1 MLDAQCRL
9 AQSVVALKLKEKPSG
24 KKADESPIVVR
35 DISNWSDDDENLQ
48 KRSAY
53 IEGEPFTPVDEG
65 SIGSDKAEDP
75 KPDTRV
81 DVGAFFEN
89 DRCNKVVY
97 QYPDE
102 FSMKRKMEE
111 EEERE
116 ERKDFVGHCLWAD
129 ILVPIE
135 VKIDLQNSA
144 FYFDDNPSKFL
155 RTDDDDQDHEG
166 LGQVGEHVRQI
177 FRHQHRVHL
186 YAVCVFRDRARL
198 LYFERQ
204 GALVSEPFTYGTR
217 KHLHLHTFFYRLAH
231 MSREQLGL
239 DPTVV
244 PAKAEDVEAM
254 LAYAP
259 NAPTDYIEQQI
270 YRALSID
277 PRQKDVSS
285 SKNQWP
291 AYELTMCGKRYIIAR
306 PIFTSPSLY
315 GRCTR
320 GYLAYDIEDKAVR
333 FLKDSWRL
341 DLDRVRPEHKVYE
354 RLQSKSVSFVATC
367 VAHEDVPRS
376 NRSPQCTTVHSLFL
390 PPRPAR
396 RHYRLLLN
404 EVGRPLTDF
413 KDFAE
418 LTALMCYAIIG
429 TLVTPLCTAL
439 YADLLAQHIS
449 KHGRT
454 QASCIET

>member
-9 AQSVVALKLKEKPSG
+9 AQSVVALKFQEKPSG

-35 DISNWSDDDENLQ
+35 DISNWSAADENLQ
-48 KRSAY
+48 KRSAD
-53 IEGEPFTPVDEG
+53 IEGEPFTPVDDG

-81 DVGAFFEN
+81 DVGVFFEN
-89 DRCNKVVY
+89 DRRNKVVY

-111 EEERE
+111 EERE
-116 ERKDFVGHCLWAD
+116 ERKDFVGHCSWAD

-217 KHLHLHTFFYRLAH
+217 EHLHLHTFFYRLAH

-244 PAKAEDVEAM
+244 PTKAEDVEAM

-259 NAPTDYIEQQI
+259 NAPTDYIERMI
-270 YRALSID
+270 YHTLSWN
-277 PRQKDVSS
+277 PTAKKHTST
-285 SKNQWP
+285 QWP
-291 AYELTMCGKRYIIAR
+291 AYKVTVGGRQYIIAR
-306 PIFTSPSLY
+306 PLFSSPSLF

-320 GYLAYDIEDKAVR
+320 GYLAYDVEARTTR
-333 FLKDSWRL
+333 FLKDCWRVNHG
-341 DLDRVRPEHKVYE
+341 RMRPEHEVYT
-354 RLQSKSVSFVATC
+354 RLKNASVENVMRC
-367 VAHEDVPRS
+367 NE
-376 NRSPQCTTVHSLFL
+376 HS
-390 PPRPAR
+390 
-396 RHYRLLLN
+396 
-404 EVGRPLTDF
+404 
-413 KDFAE
+413 
-418 LTALMCYAIIG
+418 
-429 TLVTPLCTAL
+429 
-439 YADLLAQHIS
+439 S
-449 KHGRT
+449 
-454 QASCIET
+454 